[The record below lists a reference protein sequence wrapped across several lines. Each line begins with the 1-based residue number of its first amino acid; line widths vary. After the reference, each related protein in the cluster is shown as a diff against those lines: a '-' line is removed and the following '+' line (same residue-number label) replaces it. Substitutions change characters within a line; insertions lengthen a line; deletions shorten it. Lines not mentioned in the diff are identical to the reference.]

1 MTAPRAGWTTAIRS
15 VHDGAARRLDHCH
28 PREDRM
34 DFEPS
39 QRCSEFKERLTAFM
53 DEHVYPA
60 EEVYERQLRESGD
73 PHSQPPVMEEL
84 KTRAREAGL
93 WNMFLPD
100 PEHGA
105 GLSNSDY
112 APLAEILGRSQIAS
126 EACNCSAP
134 DTGNMEVLHQFGTV
148 EQKERWLTP
157 LLDGEIRSAFAMTEP
172 DVASSDATNVALS
185 IERDGDEYVLNGRK
199 WWITNVFHPHCRIL
213 IVMGK
218 TQPDAPT
225 YTQQSQILVP
235 LDTPGVTVLRNLPV
249 FGYIDQDGHGE
260 ILFEDVRVPVTNV
273 ISKEGDGFLIAQA
286 RLGPGR
292 IHHCMR
298 AIGAAERA
306 LDAMCKRAVSRVTF
320 GKPLATRGNILDW
333 IAESRIE
340 IEMTRLLTLKAAWM
354 MDTVGNRHARTE
366 IAAIKVAAPNM
377 ALKVVDRAIQVHG
390 GGGVSEDF
398 GLARAYAH
406 LRTLRL
412 ADGPDEVHKLSIAR
426 RELAPYIPREP
437 VAGA

>member
-1 MTAPRAGWTTAIRS
+1 
-15 VHDGAARRLDHCH
+15 
-28 PREDRM
+28 M

-39 QRCSEFKERLTAFM
+39 SRCSEFKERLSTFM

-60 EEVYERQLRESGD
+60 EAAYEQQLRESGD
-73 PHSQPPVMEEL
+73 PHHQPAVMEEL
-84 KTRAREAGL
+84 KAKARAAGL

-100 PEHGA
+100 DEHGA

-112 APLAEILGRSQIAS
+112 APLAEMLGRSPIAS
-126 EACNCSAP
+126 EVFNCSAP
-134 DTGNMEVLHQFGTV
+134 DTGNMEVLHQFGTD
-148 EQKERWLTP
+148 EQKERWLQP

-172 DVASSDATNVALS
+172 DVASSDATNIQLR
-185 IERDGDEYVLNGRK
+185 IERDGDDFILNGRK
-199 WWITNVFHPHCRIL
+199 WWTTNAMHPNCRVM

-218 TQPDAPT
+218 TSTEGPIHK
-225 YTQQSQILVP
+225 QQSQILVP
-235 LDTPGVTVLRNLPV
+235 MDTPGVSIVRELSV
-249 FGYIDQDGHGE
+249 FGYTDQDGHGE
-260 ILFEDVRVPVTNV
+260 VDFSDVRVPATNL
-273 ISKEGDGFLIAQA
+273 IAGEGDGFMIAQA

-306 LDAMCKRAVSRVTF
+306 LEAMCRRAISRTTF
-320 GKPLATRGNILDW
+320 GQPVAMRGNVQDW

-340 IEMTRLLTLKAAWM
+340 IEMARLLTLKAAWM

-366 IAAIKVAAPNM
+366 IAAIKVAAPNI
-377 ALKVVDRAIQVHG
+377 ALKVLDRAIQVHG
-390 GGGVSEDF
+390 GGGVSQDF
-398 GLARAYAH
+398 GLATAYAH

-426 RELAPYIPREP
+426 RELAPYIPRKT
-437 VAGA
+437 

>member
-1 MTAPRAGWTTAIRS
+1 
-15 VHDGAARRLDHCH
+15 
-28 PREDRM
+28 M

-39 QRCSEFKERLTAFM
+39 KRCSEFKERLGAFM

-60 EEVYERQLRESGD
+60 EAVYEQQRREAGD
-73 PHSQPPVMEEL
+73 PHHQPAVMEEL
-84 KTRAREAGL
+84 KAKARAAGL

-100 PEHGA
+100 EEHGA

-112 APLAEILGRSQIAS
+112 APLAEMLGRASIAS

-134 DTGNMEVLHQFGTV
+134 DTGNMEVLHQFGSD
-148 EQKERWLTP
+148 EQKQRWLQP
-157 LLDGEIRSAFAMTEP
+157 LLEGEIRSAFAMTEP
-172 DVASSDATNVALS
+172 DVASSDATNIQLR
-185 IERDGDEYVLNGRK
+185 IERDGEDYVLNGRK
-199 WWITNVFHPHCRIL
+199 WWTTNVMHPNCRIM

-218 TQPDAPT
+218 TQTDGPVHK
-225 YTQQSQILVP
+225 QQSQILVP
-235 LDTPGVTVLRNLPV
+235 MDTPGVSVVRELPV
-249 FGYIDQDGHGE
+249 FGYTDHDGHGE
-260 ILFEDVRVPVTNV
+260 VDFTDVRVPASNL
-273 ISKEGDGFLIAQA
+273 IAGEGEGFMIAQA

-306 LDAMCKRAVSRVTF
+306 LEAMCKRAVSRVTF
-320 GKPLATRGNILDW
+320 GQPVAMRGNVQDW

-340 IEMTRLLTLKAAWM
+340 IEMARLLTLKAAWM

-366 IAAIKVAAPNM
+366 IAAIKVAAPNV
-377 ALKVVDRAIQVHG
+377 ALKVLDRAIQVHG
-390 GGGVSEDF
+390 GAGVSDDF
-398 GLARAYAH
+398 GLASAYAH

-426 RELAPYIPREP
+426 RELAPYIPRES
-437 VAGA
+437 

>member
-1 MTAPRAGWTTAIRS
+1 
-15 VHDGAARRLDHCH
+15 
-28 PREDRM
+28 M

-39 QRCSEFKERLTAFM
+39 QRCSEFKERLSAFM

-60 EEVYERQLRESGD
+60 EDVYARQLRDSGD
-73 PHSQPPVMEEL
+73 PHHQPAIMEEL
-84 KTRAREAGL
+84 KLLARDAGL

-100 PEHGA
+100 EEHGA

-112 APLAEILGRSQIAS
+112 APLAEILGRSRIAS

-134 DTGNMEVLHQFGTV
+134 DTGNMEVLHQFGTP
-148 EQKERWLTP
+148 EQKDRWLAP
-157 LLDGEIRSAFAMTEP
+157 LLEGEIRSAFAMTEP
-172 DVASSDATNVALS
+172 DVASSDATNIALR
-185 IERDGDEYVLNGRK
+185 IDRDGDEYVLNGRK
-199 WWITNVFHPHCRIL
+199 WWITNVFHPNCRIM

-235 LDTPGVTVLRNLPV
+235 LDTPGVTVERNLPV
-249 FGYIDQDGHGE
+249 FGYTDQDGHGE
-260 ILFEDVRVPVTNV
+260 ILFDNVRVPVTNV
-273 ISKEGDGFLIAQA
+273 ISKEGDGFMIAQA

-306 LDAMCKRAVSRVTF
+306 LEQMCRRAVSRVTF
-320 GKPLATRGNILDW
+320 GQPIATRGNIQDW

-340 IEMTRLLTLKAAWM
+340 IDMARLLTLKAAWM

-366 IAAIKVAAPNM
+366 IAAIKVAAPNV
-377 ALKVVDRAIQVHG
+377 ALKVLDRAIQVHG
-390 GGGVSEDF
+390 GGGVTEDF
-398 GLARAYAH
+398 GLASAYAH

-426 RELAPYIPREP
+426 RELAPYMPREER
-437 VAGA
+437 VASA

>member
-1 MTAPRAGWTTAIRS
+1 
-15 VHDGAARRLDHCH
+15 
-28 PREDRM
+28 M

-39 QRCSEFKERLTAFM
+39 ERCSEFKERLGSFM

-60 EEVYERQLRESGD
+60 EPVYEQQLRESGD
-73 PHSQPPVMEEL
+73 PHHQPAIMEEL
-84 KTRAREAGL
+84 KAKARAAGL

-100 PEHGA
+100 EEDGA

-112 APLAEILGRSQIAS
+112 APLAEIMGRSAIAS

-134 DTGNMEVLHQFGTV
+134 DTGNMEVLHQFGSD
-148 EQKERWLTP
+148 EQKERWLRP

-172 DVASSDATNVALS
+172 DVASSDATNIQLR

-199 WWITNVFHPHCRIL
+199 WWTTNAMHPNCRVM

-218 TQPDAPT
+218 TTTEGPIHK
-225 YTQQSQILVP
+225 QQSQILVP
-235 LDTPGVTVLRNLPV
+235 MDTPGVAIVRELRV
-249 FGYIDQDGHGE
+249 FGYTDQDGHGE
-260 ILFEDVRVPVTNV
+260 VEFADVRVPASN
-273 ISKEGDGFLIAQA
+273 IIAGEGEGFMIAQA

-306 LDAMCKRAVSRVTF
+306 LEAMCRRAVSRVTF
-320 GKPLATRGNILDW
+320 GQPIAMRGNVQDW

-340 IEMTRLLTLKAAWM
+340 IEMARLLTLKAAWM
-354 MDTVGNRHARTE
+354 MDTAGNRHARTE
-366 IAAIKVAAPNM
+366 IAAIKVAAPNV
-377 ALKVVDRAIQVHG
+377 ALKVLDRAIQVHG
-390 GGGVSEDF
+390 GGGVSDDF
-398 GLARAYAH
+398 GLATAYAH

-426 RELAPYIPREP
+426 RELAPYIPRES
-437 VAGA
+437 

>member
-1 MTAPRAGWTTAIRS
+1 
-15 VHDGAARRLDHCH
+15 
-28 PREDRM
+28 M

-39 QRCSEFKERLTAFM
+39 ARCNEFKERLSAFM

-60 EEVYERQLRESGD
+60 EPVYEQQLRDSGD
-73 PHSQPPVMEEL
+73 PHHQPVVMEEL
-84 KTRAREAGL
+84 KAAARAAGL
-93 WNMFLPD
+93 WNMFLGD
-100 PEHGA
+100 EEHGA

-112 APLAEILGRSQIAS
+112 APLAEILGHSPIAS

-134 DTGNMEVLHQFGTV
+134 DTGNMEVLHDFGTE
-148 EQKERWLTP
+148 EQKQQWLMP

-172 DVASSDATNVALS
+172 DVASSDATNIQLR
-185 IERDGDEYVLNGRK
+185 IERDGEDYVLNGRK
-199 WWITNVFHPHCRIL
+199 WWTTNVTHPHCKIM

-218 TQPDAPT
+218 TSTEGPIHK
-225 YTQQSQILVP
+225 QQSQILVP
-235 LDTPGVTVLRNLPV
+235 VDTPGVTIVRDLRV
-249 FGYIDQDGHGE
+249 FGYNDQDGHGE
-260 ILFEDVRVPVTNV
+260 VDFNDVRVPASNL
-273 ISKEGDGFLIAQA
+273 IAGEGDGFMIAQA

-306 LDAMCKRAVSRVTF
+306 LEAMCRRAVSRVTF
-320 GKPLATRGNILDW
+320 GQPVAMRGNVQDW

-340 IEMTRLLTLKAAWM
+340 IEMARLLTLKAAWM

-366 IAAIKVAAPNM
+366 IAAIKVAAPNV

-390 GGGVSEDF
+390 GGGVSQDF
-398 GLARAYAH
+398 GLASAYAH

-426 RELAPYIPREP
+426 RELAPYVPRE
-437 VAGA
+437 G

>member
-1 MTAPRAGWTTAIRS
+1 
-15 VHDGAARRLDHCH
+15 
-28 PREDRM
+28 M

-39 QRCSEFKERLTAFM
+39 QRCIEFKERLSAFM
-53 DEHVYPA
+53 DEHIYPA

-73 PHSQPPVMEEL
+73 PHHQPAIMEEL
-84 KTRAREAGL
+84 KVRAREAGL

-100 PEHGA
+100 PDDGA
-105 GLSNSDY
+105 GLSNADY
-112 APLAEILGRSQIAS
+112 APLAEILGRSHIAS

-134 DTGNMEVLHQFGTV
+134 DTGNMEVLYHFGTD
-148 EQKERWLTP
+148 EQKERWLRP

-172 DVASSDATNVALS
+172 DVASSDATNIQLR

-199 WWITNVFHPHCRIL
+199 WWTSNAMHPHCKIM

-218 TQPDAPT
+218 TQTDGPIHK
-225 YTQQSQILVP
+225 QQSQILVP
-235 LDTPGVTVLRNLPV
+235 MDTPGVTIVRDLMV
-249 FGYIDQDGHGE
+249 FGYNDQEGHAE
-260 ILFEDVRVPVTNV
+260 VDFSDVRVPVSNL
-273 ISKEGDGFLIAQA
+273 IAGEGDGFMIAQA

-306 LDAMCKRAVSRVTF
+306 LEAMCKRAVSRVTF
-320 GKPLATRGNILDW
+320 GAPIATRGNVLDW

-340 IEMTRLLTLKAAWM
+340 IEMARLLTLKAAWL

-366 IAAIKVAAPNM
+366 ISAIKVAAPNV
-377 ALKVVDRAIQVHG
+377 ALKVLDRAIQVFG

-398 GLARAYAH
+398 GLATAYAH

-426 RELAPYIPREP
+426 RELAPHIPRD
-437 VAGA
+437 A